1 MLLSSYSLEIDR
13 ECDTTSLSPFCH
25 IIRGEVASVYVWLK
39 GEVGWEVTAHIF
51 VDEIIYFK
59 CLDG

>member
-1 MLLSSYSLEIDR
+1 MENV
-13 ECDTTSLSPFCH
+13 TPPLSPFSH

-39 GEVGWEVTAHIF
+39 DEGGWEVTAHIF